1 MSSIQKIP
9 VFTDGFFNISSEY
22 GFLPMIDPMI
32 KLPKKYTKIQE
43 ILDSFPS
50 YLTDTKKDKLKTKID
65 NLPNFT
71 TDIKLDVSSYNI
83 YKTRNFIKTIKDIS
97 CKDILSSTYKESS
110 CDENNTCAEMELEI
124 DEIMTALYKK
134 SEIVALYRSYCFLA
148 SGYLLYP
155 AHVHF
160 KKTGHYGIA
169 RDTLPIQLSQPLL
182 FLADELE
189 VKPWLEYSY
198 GYSLGN
204 YVKNNINRYTSQKD
218 VSKTKAYL
226 LEDISDKTESDFD
239 YKNLSMANCF
249 SGTTDETGFIMV
261 HVDINQHTPSL
272 IKNCNNILNYIE
284 YNCVNNINESLSVIY
299 DIIRNINNSR
309 KSMWEASR
317 YSRYNDF
324 RVYIMGITGNES
336 IFPNGVKYEPENTA
350 RFYRGQSGSQDSIIP
365 FLDNFFRVCD
375 FYPKNELTDYLMD
388 MRDYRPKP
396 FRDLLSWVYE
406 NNQDII
412 DKLLD
417 TGDERTSEILLKI
430 YKEIY
435 NFRNGHWQFVQKYI
449 MAQTKYPKATG
460 GTGIISWLPNQI
472 KATIEAMESV
482 LIRSE
487 EKYKKGLI
495 LLILGEHRRDICKM
509 LELYDRQMKILH
521 NREIIVDG
529 KGNVLKED
537 YDEKK
542 IYSLNKQ
549 FDQNDI

>member
-1 MSSIQKIP
+1 
-9 VFTDGFFNISSEY
+9 
-22 GFLPMIDPMI
+22 
-32 KLPKKYTKIQE
+32 
-43 ILDSFPS
+43 
-50 YLTDTKKDKLKTKID
+50 
-65 NLPNFT
+65 
-71 TDIKLDVSSYNI
+71 
-83 YKTRNFIKTIKDIS
+83 
-97 CKDILSSTYKESS
+97 
-110 CDENNTCAEMELEI
+110 
-124 DEIMTALYKK
+124 
-134 SEIVALYRSYCFLA
+134 
-148 SGYLLYP
+148 
-155 AHVHF
+155 
-160 KKTGHYGIA
+160 
-169 RDTLPIQLSQPLL
+169 
-182 FLADELE
+182 
-189 VKPWLEYSY
+189 
-198 GYSLGN
+198 
-204 YVKNNINRYTSQKD
+204 
-218 VSKTKAYL
+218 
-226 LEDISDKTESDFD
+226 
-239 YKNLSMANCF
+239 
-249 SGTTDETGFIMV
+249 
-261 HVDINQHTPSL
+261 
-272 IKNCNNILNYIE
+272 
-284 YNCVNNINESLSVIY
+284 
-299 DIIRNINNSR
+299 
-309 KSMWEASR
+309 
-317 YSRYNDF
+317 
-324 RVYIMGITGNES
+324 
-336 IFPNGVKYEPENTA
+336 
-350 RFYRGQSGSQDSIIP
+350 
-365 FLDNFFRVCD
+365 
-375 FYPKNELTDYLMD
+375 MD

-460 GTGIISWLPNQI
+460 GTGIINWLPNQI
-472 KATIEAMESV
+472 KATIDAMESV